1 VDWLEE
7 PGDEVALLE
16 TVEVLID
23 EEALG
28 GLEDEPELVDVTE
41 VAVGDEAGEAVGD
54 DEPIVLLIEEFIVL
68 PKKEVIVLFIA
79 NVTELRNTPL

>member
-1 VDWLEE
+1 
-7 PGDEVALLE
+7 LE
-16 TVEVLID
+16 TVEVLVD

-28 GLEDEPELVDVTE
+28 GLEDEPKLVDVTE

-54 DEPIVLLIEEFIVL
+54 DEPIVLLIEELIVL
-68 PKKEVIVLFIA
+68 LKEEVVVLFIA

>member
-1 VDWLEE
+1 
-7 PGDEVALLE
+7 LE
-16 TVEVLID
+16 TVDVLVD

-28 GLEDEPELVDVTE
+28 GLVDEPELVGVTE

-54 DEPIVLLIEEFIVL
+54 DELIVLLIEELIVL
-68 PKKEVIVLFIA
+68 LKEEVVVLFIT